1 MEGASKDRR
10 GRRGG
15 FRGPELGGREWIW
28 RRKTEEGDGEGGTYI
43 EQADGSRNVVLVVLQ
58 WQLSRLSDGLPSLL
72 KESRKGGKEGRVS

>member
-28 RRKTEEGDGEGGTYI
+28 RGKTEEGDGEGETYI